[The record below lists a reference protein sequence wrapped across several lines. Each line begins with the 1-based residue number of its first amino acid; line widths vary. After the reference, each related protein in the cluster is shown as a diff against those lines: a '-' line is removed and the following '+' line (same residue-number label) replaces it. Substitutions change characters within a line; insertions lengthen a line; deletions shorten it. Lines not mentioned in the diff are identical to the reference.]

1 MRARVYVRED
11 FDVYMGIDLSG
22 FETGMAQHLLDMADV
37 RAVAVH
43 VRGHR
48 MAQQMARARLGDTGL
63 FHLIGD
69 PGAEIGGGDAGAVA
83 AEEQRGFVGQVVEER
98 SGFGQEAVEPEGGA
112 APDGQETAFVVLAVA
127 NQQGVGGGIVVAG
140 IELGHFGS
148 ADAGGVEEFEDG
160 AVAQAHGIGGVGQRE
175 EPVEF
180 FRAEGFGE
188 AAGLLAGQIEVGGGI
203 GGEGAAATEPG
214 EETPDAAEAT
224 ELGVDPQWLFGAR
237 RAVMVE
243 VELISF
249 DGGTGK
255 GAGGGEIQC
264 GRRCEWRMKRAV

>member
-11 FDVYMGIDLSG
+11 FDVYMGIDLGG
-22 FETGMAQHLLDMADV
+22 FESGMAQHFLYKPDV
-37 RAVAVH
+37 RAIAVH

-48 MAQQMARARLGDTGL
+48 VAQQVAGTGFGDVGF
-63 FHLIGD
+63 FHLSGD

-83 AEEQRGFVGQVVEER
+83 AEEERGFVGQMIEER
-98 SGFGQEAVEPEGGA
+98 AGFGEEAVEPEGGPA
-112 APDGQETAFVVLAVA
+112 TDGQEAAFVVLAMA
-127 NQQGVGGGIVVAG
+127 DQQGVGGGVVVAG
-140 IELGHFGS
+140 VELGHFG
-148 ADAGGVEEFEDG
+148 APYAGGVEEFEDG